1 MADGR
6 ETRPERIGDYVIER
20 RLGSGGMGVVHL
32 GRTVA
37 GRRVAIKVIRR
48 EYVENP
54 GFRARF
60 RREVA
65 AARRVSGAFTAP
77 VVDADPDGDPP
88 WLATLYVPGGSLT
101 ERIDRDGPLA
111 PREAAGV
118 GAELAEALLD
128 IHRCG
133 LVHRDLKPGNVLLAE
148 DGVRVIDFG
157 ISRALDD
164 GHRLTEDGAVLGSP
178 PFMAPEQLTGDAEV
192 TAAADVFALGAVV
205 AYAVTGHSPFDTD
218 GTAGGDP
225 LAVAYRVVHE
235 EPDLSDVPDSL
246 RDLVGLCLVK
256 DPEQRPGVAA
266 VLRMAAWADTR
277 AQAAGVRDSPVWRGA
292 GPAEPGTGARE
303 TGTGTGT
310 GTGGTGA
317 GSRRGTRPGVNAG
330 VRGGKGRGGRARRG
344 AIAAVALVAAG
355 AAATALWLFRASDDG
370 DPGGGD
376 PSAAPSDPSDTSD
389 PSTWEG
395 QAPPEPWEVDLRD
408 WGVRD
413 APTEG
418 VVCEP
423 ATDGGVLCSAAG
435 QFAWTLDADGEERWR
450 FNGPR
455 AGGPWPNATAVGENV
470 LAASEGGLAALDPA
484 TGEVR
489 WRIDAPELGD
499 TLAVG
504 DEAMAFRNG
513 DSTVRFYSAD
523 GPEPLGSWEEPGRY
537 LTDLLGHGTRFL
549 AASREDESGQAPR
562 LELLSENGRS
572 LWSTPLAPPEEVPG
586 LLHGIGMDDEAA
598 YFEEWDVDLP
608 VINAVWRLDLAT
620 REWTRTELP
629 EPTEPRTVLAE
640 GTLYVSSIGGLLTA
654 VDPAAGEVR
663 WHRSTGVQIASP
675 PTLADGV
682 LHLSDREGALHRFSA
697 EDGEPLGAGEPHP
710 GTPGPGSDASPPRP
724 AVGDEAVFVPTLG
737 NTLYAVPR
745 G

>member
-37 GRRVAIKVIRR
+37 GRQVAIKVIRR
-48 EYVENP
+48 EYAENA

-77 VVDADPDGDPP
+77 VVDADPEGDPP

-101 ERIDRDGPLA
+101 ERIDREGPLA
-111 PREAAGV
+111 AREAARV

-133 LVHRDLKPGNVLLAE
+133 LVHRDLKPGNVLLAD

-178 PFMAPEQLTGDAEV
+178 PFMAPEQLSGGGEV

-235 EPDLSDVPDSL
+235 EPDLSDVPQSL

-277 AQAAGVRDSPVWRGA
+277 AQAAGVRESPVWRGT
-292 GPAEPGTGARE
+292 GPAEPGTGA
-303 TGTGTGT
+303 G
-310 GTGGTGA
+310 GA
-317 GSRRGTRPGVNAG
+317 GAGERRGTRPGVNAG
-330 VRGGKGRGGRARRG
+330 VRDGEGRGGRWRRW
-344 AIAAVALVAAG
+344 AAAAVALVAAG
-355 AAATALWLFRASDDG
+355 AVATALWQYRPSDDG
-370 DPGGGD
+370 ESEGGGTG
-376 PSAAPSDPSDTSD
+376 AAPED
-389 PSTWEG
+389 PSTLEG
-395 QAPPEPWEVDLRD
+395 PAPADPWEVDLRD

-418 VVCEP
+418 FGCEP

-435 QFAWTLDADGEERWR
+435 QFTLLLDADGGERWR

-455 AGGPWPNATAVGENV
+455 AGGPWPNATVVGDSV
-470 LAASEGGLAALDPA
+470 IAPSDGGLAALDPA
-484 TGEVR
+484 SGEVR
-489 WRIDAPELGD
+489 WQIDAPELGD

-504 DEAMAFRNG
+504 DEAVAFRNG

-523 GPEPLGSWEEPGRY
+523 GPDPLGSWEAPGRY

-549 AASREDESGQAPR
+549 AASREDESGQLPR
-562 LELLSENGRS
+562 LQLLSDSGQS
-572 LWSTPLAPPEEVPG
+572 LWPTPLAPPDEVPG
-586 LLHGIGMDDEAA
+586 LLHGVGMDEEAA

-608 VINAVWRLDLAT
+608 VTNAVWRLDLAT

-640 GTLYVSSIGGLLTA
+640 GTLYASSLGGQLAA

-663 WHRSTGVQIASP
+663 WHRSTGARIASP

-682 LHLSDREGALHRFSA
+682 LHLSDGDGALHRFSA

-710 GTPGPGSDASPPRP
+710 GTPGPGSDASPPSP

-745 G
+745 R